1 MAVSK
6 VGPTGLTSAVGQLGK
21 NVVENGAMQIDQRS
35 GDTRTGKGANADY
48 LCDRW
53 KFITRSSA
61 PCRFT
66 YSVEASGG
74 VNGVSYWSKFLVTT
88 ADTTLASGDASS
100 MVQPLVGHDVQ
111 ALIGSNGKFGGGVL
125 SADVFFTKGGGS
137 SLSFPIKACMGIKTL
152 DGTARQFH
160 EDVTI
165 TTESTWQRV
174 SIYIPADGT
183 AQIDNNAAEAA
194 RLHFGFMS
202 NQKATDA
209 TWENNDI
216 DHYTTSSTD
225 NLVDA
230 TDNVFGITN
239 IQFEPGGVATDFEHE
254 PVSVTLAKCL
264 RYFWRWKI
272 QDANSQLFAAP
283 TMNSTTNAFFGPVNM
298 PVEMRAA
305 PTGSISDVGH
315 VVVADGG
322 NGNRAVSNVAFHP
335 NKNAATIHFTVAEGT
350 VGGAYA
356 YRDGPADALFFD
368 FTAEL

>member
-88 ADTTLASGDASS
+88 ADTTIASGDASS
-100 MVQPLVGHDVQ
+100 MAHPIVGHDAQ

-230 TDNVFGITN
+230 WH
-239 IQFEPGGVATDFEHE
+239 HE
-254 PVSVTLAKCL
+254 YP
-264 RYFWRWKI
+264 I
-272 QDANSQLFAAP
+272 
-283 TMNSTTNAFFGPVNM
+283 
-298 PVEMRAA
+298 
-305 PTGSISDVGH
+305 
-315 VVVADGG
+315 
-322 NGNRAVSNVAFHP
+322 
-335 NKNAATIHFTVAEGT
+335 
-350 VGGAYA
+350 
-356 YRDGPADALFFD
+356 
-368 FTAEL
+368 